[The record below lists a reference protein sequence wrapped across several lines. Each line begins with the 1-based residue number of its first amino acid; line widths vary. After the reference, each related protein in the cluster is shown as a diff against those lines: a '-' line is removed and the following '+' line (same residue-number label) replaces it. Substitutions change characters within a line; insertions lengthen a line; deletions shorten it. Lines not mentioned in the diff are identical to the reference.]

1 MVEPWSHRG
10 CRDLRKAHNAMA
22 NEPIKRS
29 NTFEYTVWSIASVVV
44 ALLLAH
50 YVFGFFPTKEG
61 YY

>member
-1 MVEPWSHRG
+1 
-10 CRDLRKAHNAMA
+10 MA

-29 NTFEYTVWSIASVVV
+29 NTFEYAVWGVASVVM

-50 YVFGFFPTKEG
+50 YVFGFFPTPENN